1 MLYNLFG
8 HDHSLHGVGAY
19 MSLQLPLTTMVDSP
33 LSRSFMYISIY
44 NFIWS
49 TTIHSHGVGGYMLHS
64 LFWSTMVDSPS
75 SRSFMYISSNVYN
88 LFGQRP
94 FTPMESVT
102 TYFTA
107 YLINYG
113 WLSLEL
119 ELEFYVHIYLISP
132 TTIHSQGIGSY
143 VFTTYSVNQPWSTL
157 HGVHVLTEFLWSTL
171 TSSSMTH
178 HRLHPAEHVSYS
190 SGTLKY
196 DAAASDPSNAN
207 MAFISIHEV
216 PPDVLSH
223 LQLVLALDQMTC
235 RVISGMT
242 KATSCLLRKSH
253 GWRSS
258 YTGRE
263 LPGSTCLWNDASVTA
278 SLIGWSKLDR
288 WIEQQQWRPL
298 QIKTQKV
305 CPQNT

>member
-1 MLYNLFG
+1 
-8 HDHSLHGVGAY
+8 
-19 MSLQLPLTTMVDSP
+19 
-33 LSRSFMYISIY
+33 
-44 NFIWS
+44 
-49 TTIHSHGVGGYMLHS
+49 
-64 LFWSTMVDSPS
+64 
-75 SRSFMYISSNVYN
+75 MYISSNVYN
-88 LFGQRP
+88 LFGQQP

-119 ELEFYVHIYLISP
+119 ELKFYVHIYLISP
-132 TTIHSQGIGSY
+132 TTVHSQGIGSY
-143 VFTTYSVNQPWSTL
+143 VFTTYSVNQPWLTL
-157 HGVHVLTEFLWSTL
+157 HGVHVCTEFLWSTL
-171 TSSSMTH
+171 YIFYDPPSCASCRACMSATQVVHWSMML
-178 HRLHPAEHVSYS
+178 LHPTHRMQPWHLFLSM
-190 SGTLKY
+190 K
-196 DAAASDPSNAN
+196 
-207 MAFISIHEV
+207 
-216 PPDVLSH
+216 PPRRPQSPTAC
-223 LQLVLALDQMTC
+223 ALDQMTC

-258 YTGRE
+258 YSGRE

-288 WIEQQQWRPL
+288 WIEQQQWGPCK
-298 QIKTQKV
+298 KTQMI